1 MTNYYTLFELDLN
14 LKKWVI
20 AFGDYSLSIVNDEK
34 QDLKDMDFN
43 DRDLAYMVDD
53 MKSYKLPLKQFRVEM
68 SGDSQ
73 EEIEAKQE
81 YLNTNW
87 DFDLNRFKR
96 NSAAE

>member
-1 MTNYYTLFELDLN
+1 MKNYYTLFELDLN

-96 NSAAE
+96 TDKV